1 MTTKPRLFIQ
11 MLTEIAKASGIASLT
26 ALSVIHLISQ
36 PSNAQSR
43 NRYFCA
49 IRRGIPTTFA
59 RTPRGNV
66 PMISWVS
73 NLGGRDP
80 QQRCLEITERFQNFS
95 DNGMLRFLRTGTING
110 LPVLCVA
117 RFRGGSCDRSSV
129 LITLQAGQDPQ
140 LVRQQ
145 LIDIASRASSGPIRL
160 RSNEVIFY
168 EDGEPYVNVDK
179 LLETA
184 PVDSESSS

>member
-1 MTTKPRLFIQ
+1 MKRLKLFVQ
-11 MLTEIAKASGIASLT
+11 VLSGIAIAISLT
-26 ALSVIHLISQ
+26 DAIAQ
-36 PSNAQSR
+36 PGEAQSR

-49 IRRGIPTTFA
+49 IRSGVPTTFA

-73 NLGGRDP
+73 HLGGRDP
-80 QQRCLEITERFQNFS
+80 LQRCQEISNRFQTFS
-95 DNGMLRFLRTGTING
+95 DSGMLRFLRSGTLNNQ
-110 LPVLCVA
+110 PVLCAA
-117 RFRGGSCDRSSV
+117 RFRGGTCDPSNV
-129 LITLQAGQDPQ
+129 LITLQPGQDPQ

-145 LIDIASRASSGPIRL
+145 LIDIGSRASRGPIRL

-168 EDGEPYVNVDK
+168 EEGEPYVNIDK

-184 PVDSESSS
+184 PVETENLSQ

>member
-1 MTTKPRLFIQ
+1 
-11 MLTEIAKASGIASLT
+11 
-26 ALSVIHLISQ
+26 
-36 PSNAQSR
+36 
-43 NRYFCA
+43 
-49 IRRGIPTTFA
+49 
-59 RTPRGNV
+59 
-66 PMISWVS
+66 MISWVS

-95 DNGMLRFLRTGTING
+95 DNGMLRFLRTSTVNG

-179 LLETA
+179 LLEAA
-184 PVDSESSS
+184 PVDSESSP

>member
-1 MTTKPRLFIQ
+1 
-11 MLTEIAKASGIASLT
+11 
-26 ALSVIHLISQ
+26 
-36 PSNAQSR
+36 
-43 NRYFCA
+43 
-49 IRRGIPTTFA
+49 
-59 RTPRGNV
+59 
-66 PMISWVS
+66 MISWVS

>member
-1 MTTKPRLFIQ
+1 MKLRLFVQ
-11 MLTEIAKASGIASLT
+11 VVSGIAIAMSVT
-26 ALSVIHLISQ
+26 ATMTQ
-36 PSNAQSR
+36 PAPAQSR

-49 IRRGIPTTFA
+49 IKNGAPTTFA

-66 PMISWVS
+66 PMIRWVS
-73 NLGGRDP
+73 HLGGRDP
-80 QQRCLEITERFQNFS
+80 LQRCQEVTDRFQTFS
-95 DNGMLRFLRTGTING
+95 DNGSLRFLRSGILNG
-110 LPVLCVA
+110 QPVLCAA
-117 RFRGGSCDRSSV
+117 RFRGGTCDQSTV
-129 LITLQAGQDPQ
+129 LITLQPGQDPQ

-168 EDGEPYVNVDK
+168 EEGEPYVNIDK

-184 PVDSESSS
+184 PVDNENSTN